1 MFLKYM
7 AIFFHHT
14 TFNWS
19 SSDLKVIELYPKFCA
34 MLLLKKQTM
43 QDSTPPPL
51 SWLQENLL
59 QELLYWKFKKD
70 NVVLQH
76 QLLEPIQILSKVLHM
91 YRK

>member
-1 MFLKYM
+1 MCNV
-7 AIFFHHT
+7 A
-14 TFNWS
+14 S
-19 SSDLKVIELYPKFCA
+19 
-34 MLLLKKQTM
+34 KKQTM

-76 QLLEPIQILSKVLHM
+76 QLLEPIQILSKVLHILENDFNSFAKM
-91 YRK
+91 LSNAFNL

>member
-1 MFLKYM
+1 
-7 AIFFHHT
+7 
-14 TFNWS
+14 
-19 SSDLKVIELYPKFCA
+19 
-34 MLLLKKQTM
+34 M

-76 QLLEPIQILSKVLHM
+76 QHQLLEPIQILSKVLHILENNFNSFAKM
-91 YRK
+91 LSNAFNL